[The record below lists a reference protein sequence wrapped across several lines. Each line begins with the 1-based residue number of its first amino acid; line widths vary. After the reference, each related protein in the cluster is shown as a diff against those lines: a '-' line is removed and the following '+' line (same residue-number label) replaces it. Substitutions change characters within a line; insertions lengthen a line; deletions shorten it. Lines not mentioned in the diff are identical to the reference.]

1 MNDKQLFTL
10 LSNNQKR
17 TVYIMDDA
25 NWTTVS
31 GDRKIKVQRLNMTP
45 FHRVMIHTHHYYLG
59 NQWKMISDH
68 YYMKYPSQEDFE
80 LGINSMNDI
89 IIWLQT
95 RRAEA
100 QQTFRGV
107 Q

>member
-17 TVYIMDDA
+17 TVYIYEDA
-25 NWTTVS
+25 NWTIVFQ
-31 GDRKIKVQRLNMTP
+31 DRKIKVERLNSTP

-59 NQWKMISDH
+59 NQWKMVSDH

-80 LGINSMNDI
+80 LGMNTINDI
-89 IIWLQT
+89 IMWLQNQK
-95 RRAEA
+95 AIA
-100 QQTFRGV
+100 QSTFKEE
-107 Q
+107 